1 MATTSMSS
9 LGRRDI
15 LVREGIHPP
24 ITMRANGEEIFP
36 GYPVTVDGHTY
47 PDCGRP
53 DGLGDPILGVAGL
66 SPNDDIDTVYAD
78 NEEFP
83 VYLCGSGAIVY
94 MYHGLDAGSILAGE
108 ILVAS
113 CADDDGHVAPLSK
126 ALADVLAAG
135 DTTMATI
142 IATQIQCLFS
152 IVGRALET
160 HASSGTTTPIKVI
173 LSV

>member
-1 MATTSMSS
+1 
-9 LGRRDI
+9 
-15 LVREGIHPP
+15 
-24 ITMRANGEEIFP
+24 MRANGAEVFP
-36 GYPVTVDGHTY
+36 GYPVTCEGHTY
-47 PDCGRP
+47 PDCAKP
-53 DGLGDPILGVAGL
+53 DAIGDSVFGVAGL

-94 MYHGLDAGSILAGE
+94 MYHGLDDGSIVAGD

-113 CADDDGHVAPLSK
+113 SVDDDGHVRPLSK
-126 ALADVLAAG
+126 AWADLVGAAETALATVLV
-135 DTTMATI
+135 
-142 IATQIQCLFS
+142 TQIKAIYS

>member
-1 MATTSMSS
+1 MSS
-9 LGRRDI
+9 LGYREI

-24 ITMRANGEEIFP
+24 ITMRANGAETFP

-47 PDCGRP
+47 PDVGKP
-53 DGLGDPILGVAGL
+53 DGIGDPILGVAGL
-66 SPNDDIDTVYAD
+66 EPNQDIDTVYAD
-78 NEEFP
+78 NAEFP
-83 VYLCGSGAIVY
+83 VYLCGSGAIVR
-94 MYHGLDAGSILAGE
+94 MYHGLDDGSILAGE

-113 CADDDGHVAPLSK
+113 AVDDDGHVRPLSK
-126 ALADVLAAG
+126 AIADIVGAAE
-135 DTTMATI
+135 TALATI
-142 IATQIQCLFS
+142 LVTQIQSLYS

>member
-9 LGRRDI
+9 LGFRDI

-24 ITMRANGEEIFP
+24 VTMRANGAEIYP

-47 PDCGRP
+47 PDCGKP
-53 DGLGDPILGVAGL
+53 DGLGDPIFGVAGL
-66 SPNDDIDTVYAD
+66 EANMDIDTVIAD
-78 NEEFP
+78 NAEFP
-83 VYLCGSGAIVY
+83 VYLCGSGAIVR
-94 MYHGLDAGSILAGE
+94 MYHGLDDGSFLAGE
-108 ILVAS
+108 IAVSSAV
-113 CADDDGHVAPLSK
+113 DDDGHIRPLSK
-126 ALADVLAAG
+126 ALADFIADGSAGTILA
-135 DTTMATI
+135 TS
-142 IATQIQCLFS
+142 IQSLFS

>member
-9 LGRRDI
+9 LGYRDI

-24 ITMRANGEEIFP
+24 ITMRANGAETFP

-47 PDCGRP
+47 PDVGKP
-53 DGLGDPILGVAGL
+53 DGIGDPILGVAGL
-66 SPNDDIDTVYAD
+66 EPNQDIDTAYAD
-78 NEEFP
+78 NAEFP
-83 VYLCGSGAIVY
+83 VYLCGSGAIVR
-94 MYHGLDAGSILAGE
+94 MYHGLDDGSILAGE

-113 CADDDGHVAPLSK
+113 AVDDDGHVRPLSK
-126 ALADVLAAG
+126 ALADFVADGSAG
-135 DTTMATI
+135 TI
-142 IATQIQCLFS
+142 LATQIQSLYS